1 MSDEEIKKIKKEY
14 QKGATYNEICNKFGI
29 TRNKLVYLKDK
40 YKWKRKQSSRVK
52 AAKENKNAVTTG
64 EYESIY
70 ENVFSNEELIF
81 FNNKDIDYSP
91 REELIKTYKTLII
104 RKVRIMKRLQFIEQ
118 NDKELTIDLIKKK
131 NDGNSTETETLAV
144 TKDEKII
151 KFHDALTRVDKQI
164 LRVVEKLS
172 VLPEDDKNKKKTT
185 TILDDIN
192 RQLGLHGRTM

>member
-70 ENVFSNEELIF
+70 ENIFSNEELIF
-81 FNNKDIDYSP
+81 FNSKDIDYSP

-104 RKVRIMKRLQFIEQ
+104 RKVRIMKRLQDIEQ

-172 VLPEDDKNKKKTT
+172 VLPKISKDENKTT
-185 TILDDIN
+185 SILEDIN

>member
-52 AAKENKNAVTTG
+52 AAKNNKNAVTTG

-70 ENVFSNEELIF
+70 NDVFSNEELIF
-81 FNNKDIDYSP
+81 FNNENIDYSP

-104 RKVRIMKRLQFIEQ
+104 RKVRIMKRLQDIEQ

-172 VLPEDDKNKKKTT
+172 VLPKTGKDENKTT
-185 TILDDIN
+185 SILEDIN
-192 RQLGLHGRTM
+192 RQLGLYGRTM